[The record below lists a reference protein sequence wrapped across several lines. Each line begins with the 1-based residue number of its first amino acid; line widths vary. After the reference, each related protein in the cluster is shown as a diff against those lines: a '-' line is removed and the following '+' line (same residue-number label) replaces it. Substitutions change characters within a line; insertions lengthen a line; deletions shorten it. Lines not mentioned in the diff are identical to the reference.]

1 MQYKPNWDD
10 REEIVNSILTDFS
23 ERIGV
28 DILPDIIT
36 KTIYTPKEWKELD
49 EFVSESGL
57 GLSHKMS
64 QIGGLRPANF
74 DEKFKNMFYVGA
86 STVPRSRTSDGDYSL
101 ACQVGADNRHR
112 KSGSGHGGCTYVERI
127 FNRSWQSFGATYLA
141 HFCATI
147 RVRFPDTNSSTL
159 SD

>member
-36 KTIYTPKEWKELD
+36 KTIYTPKEWKEWMNLYQG
-49 EFVSESGL
+49 SGL

-86 STVPRSRTSDGDYSL
+86 STVPGAGLPMAIISADL
-101 ACQVGADNRHR
+101 ACQRIIKQA
-112 KSGSGHGGCTYVERI
+112 KSAEK
-127 FNRSWQSFGATYLA
+127 
-141 HFCATI
+141 
-147 RVRFPDTNSSTL
+147 
-159 SD
+159 